1 MILRLLYDKTVP
13 GYWGI
18 REEGLYS
25 LHTFLWK
32 KCVKLA
38 EVGLD
43 RVYTPTRVS
52 GTTAIWTQWN
62 KSREAKQGKKVR

>member
-1 MILRLLYDKTVP
+1 MTRLYLDIEVSGKRAFILYIPSYERNV
-13 GYWGI
+13 
-18 REEGLYS
+18 R
-25 LHTFLWK
+25 
-32 KCVKLA
+32 KLA

-62 KSREAKQGKKVR
+62 KSREAKKGKKIR